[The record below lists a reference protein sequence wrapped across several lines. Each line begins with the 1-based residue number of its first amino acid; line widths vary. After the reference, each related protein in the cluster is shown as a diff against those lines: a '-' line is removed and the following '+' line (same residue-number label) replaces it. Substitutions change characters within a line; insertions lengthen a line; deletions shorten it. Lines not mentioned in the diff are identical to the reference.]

1 MVAGLA
7 AARAIK
13 WDLDSLI
20 QELMMAL
27 VGYTGDIFVD
37 SSDQDPRYQ
46 QLRRAGQLELLLH
59 RLSCCCTGMLVQMQ
73 VISSSV

>member
-1 MVAGLA
+1 MFAGLSA
-7 AARAIK
+7 SRPIK

-37 SSDQDPRYQ
+37 SSKQDPRYQ
-46 QLRRAGQLELLLH
+46 QLEP
-59 RLSCCCTGMLVQMQ
+59 
-73 VISSSV
+73 